1 MGRSLDTYLIYGY
14 KLGGLEGEWNLGLP
28 YDEENYRHTWPSW
41 VKLDEEGDPDPE
53 EDGFIEQAGNLMLE
67 FFLRKVG
74 FVESE
79 PDWEKE
85 KDAWYAYLK
94 RRNVAKATAMYDNGT
109 DTLEIHYGGV
119 SDYQD
124 AYLGFQL
131 GRGETEIQLD
141 LAALENNIRPAR
153 LAVMNEM
160 LGEALDLLEVHPPE
174 KTPVLYVIANY
185 S

>member
-1 MGRSLDTYLIYGY
+1 MGRSLDTYLVYGY
-14 KLGGLEGEWNLGLP
+14 KLGGQEGEWNLGLP
-28 YDEENYRHTWPSW
+28 YDEEEYRYTWPSW

-53 EDGFIEQAGNLMLE
+53 EDGFIEQADKLMLE
-67 FFLRKVG
+67 YFLRKVG

-85 KDAWYAYLK
+85 KEAWYAYLK
-94 RRNVAKATAMYDNGT
+94 RRNTAKATAMYDNGT
-109 DTLEIHYGGV
+109 DTLEIKYGGV

-124 AYLGFQL
+124 AYLGFL
-131 GRGETEIQLD
+131 IGSGDTEIQLD
-141 LAALENNIRPAR
+141 LADLTGTLQAGRKKVMDEV
-153 LAVMNEM
+153 LA
-160 LGEALDLLEVHPPE
+160 EALNLLEVHPPE